1 MTLFEQHQLPCIL
14 ESRLSKRYQTLIM
27 EHMTVNSAN
36 APGVNSLNHHSD
48 SWASTQATWRFYH
61 NEDVTFPM
69 LSGPMLGLARSGVKE
84 SQGGYVL
91 MAHDWCRINFAN
103 HHSKLDKTEMS
114 HALDVGYEL
123 QASLLVDASTG
134 APIAPA
140 GLNLLTKNGIYQ
152 CRSQELQPRQSHL
165 DSLFDSIQWQE
176 RLHLD
181 KPLVHVVDRE
191 ADSAK
196 DLRLLG
202 SVHWLTRTKKGS
214 TFRHE
219 GEFKTAEVISR
230 TITQDLKG
238 IVSLRGKEGYLFV
251 GETIVELQRK
261 SEKLASAAP
270 TCRFVVSVVTDDKG
284 KELAKWYLL
293 SNVVNVDATE
303 IATWYCHRW
312 NIESW
317 FKLLKSDGHQLE
329 KWQQTSGASILKRL
343 ITASVATT
351 LVFKLYSDSSD
362 EANEFKLFLVK
373 LSGRLTKRSKP
384 VTLPSLLAGLWV
396 FLQMCEVLD
405 TYSMNEINAMRQL
418 ASSFFAHFV

>member
-91 MAHDWCRINFAN
+91 MAHDWCRINFAK
-103 HHSKLDKTEMS
+103 HQSKLDKTEMS

-152 CRSQELQPRQSHL
+152 CRNQELQPKQSHL

-176 RLHLD
+176 RLHFD

-196 DLRLLG
+196 DLRRLG

-230 TITQDLKG
+230 TIPQNLKG

-270 TCRFVVSVVTDDKG
+270 TCRLVVSLVTDDKG

-329 KWQQTSGASILKRL
+329 KWQQTSGESILKRL
-343 ITASVATT
+343 ITVSVATT

-362 EANEFKLFLVK
+362 EANKFKLFLVK

-405 TYSMNEINAMRQL
+405 TYSMNEINAMRQM
-418 ASSFFAHFV
+418 ASAFFAQFV